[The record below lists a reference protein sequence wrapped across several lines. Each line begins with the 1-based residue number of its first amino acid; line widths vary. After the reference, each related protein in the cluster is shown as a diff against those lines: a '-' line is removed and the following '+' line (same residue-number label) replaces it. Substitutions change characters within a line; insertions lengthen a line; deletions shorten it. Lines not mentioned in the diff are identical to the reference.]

1 MAIVQ
6 HFNRTPGRPLETMHT
21 PKSLILLAILLL
33 TSSTAEA
40 QQFKVGF
47 SKQDITPTKATP
59 MWGYG
64 ARHAALSIGIRDP
77 LYAKAVVIDVG
88 TEKLAIVGLDL
99 GRSPTD
105 AMMVRIREAIKAVS
119 GVGLIMISGSHTH
132 HGPVI
137 ELLDE
142 PGKGQ
147 GTFDDAVAYAKELE
161 GKIIQAINAAAAD
174 VQDAKIGWGS
184 KPVAMNRNRHS
195 KIEPKPVDTE
205 LGVIRL
211 DSLDGKTMAIV
222 VNYAAHPTMLEAAD
236 LRFSAEWPGAMMNA
250 VEEQLGTNC
259 VFMQGA
265 SGDLSAMSTEQTR
278 GIEAFGKAM
287 ATQVAEVAGGIE
299 SKIPERS
306 RLRGMEETF
315 EFTTRMPFGNPLT
328 QVMFSTAFFPELANA
343 SMSEDLL
350 KNTIRPRI
358 TTILINQELALV
370 GGSGEFFCDHGMR
383 LKQRS
388 RAAETFF
395 FGYCNGHHMYFP
407 TIEAAAE
414 GGYGADPA
422 VSWVSLGAGEEMMD
436 RALIDIYTL
445 LGNFVFEL
453 PGKQ

>member
-1 MAIVQ
+1 MKEYQVK
-6 HFNRTPGRPLETMHT
+6 NMHT
-21 PKSLILLAILLL
+21 RSPLILLAVVLLL
-33 TSSTAEA
+33 SSRAEA
-40 QQFKVGF
+40 RHFKVGF
-47 SKQDITPTKATP
+47 AKQDVTPTKATP

-64 ARHAALSIGIRDP
+64 ARHAALSTGIRDP
-77 LYAKAVVIDVG
+77 LYAKAVIIDVG

-105 AMMVRIREAIKAVS
+105 AMMDRIRKAIKTTS
-119 GVGLIMISGSHTH
+119 GVELIMISGSHTH

-147 GTFDDAVAYAKELE
+147 GVFDDAVAYSTELE
-161 GKIIQAINAAAAD
+161 AKIIQAITAAAAN
-174 VQDAKIGWGS
+174 VQDAKIGWGT

-205 LGVIRL
+205 LGVIRMDDL
-211 DSLDGKTMAIV
+211 NGKPIAIV
-222 VNYAAHPTMLEAAD
+222 VNYAAHPTMLDAAD

-250 VEEQLGTNC
+250 VEQQLGTNC

-265 SGDLSAMSTEQTR
+265 SGDLSVMTNEQTR

-287 ATQVAEVAGGIE
+287 ASEVLEVAGGVE
-299 SKIPERS
+299 SKIPERP
-306 RLRGMEETF
+306 RLNGKEEVF
-315 EFTTRMPFGNPLT
+315 EFSTRMPFGNPVT
-328 QVMFSTAFFPELANA
+328 QAMFSTAFFPELAAA

-350 KNTIRPRI
+350 KNTIRPRA

-383 LKQRS
+383 LKERS

-436 RALIDIYTL
+436 QVLINIYKL
-445 LGNFVFEL
+445 LGNFTFEMQ
-453 PGKQ
+453 GKR

>member
-1 MAIVQ
+1 M
-6 HFNRTPGRPLETMHT
+6 HSRRP
-21 PKSLILLAILLL
+21 SILLAISIVLLIS
-33 TSSTAEA
+33 TSAEA
-40 QQFKVGF
+40 RHFKVGF
-47 SKQDITPTKATP
+47 AKQDITPTKPTP

-88 TEKLAIVGLDL
+88 TEKLALVGLDL

-105 AMMVRIREAIKAVS
+105 VMMVRIREAIKTNS
-119 GVGLIMISGSHTH
+119 GIGLIMISGSHTH

-147 GTFDDAVAYAKELE
+147 GAFDDAVAYSKELE
-161 GKIIQAINAAAAD
+161 SKIIQAIDAAAAD
-174 VQDAKIGWGS
+174 VQDAKIGWGT

-211 DSLDGKTMAIV
+211 DDLNGKPIAIV
-222 VNYAAHPTMLEAAD
+222 VNYAAHPTMLDAAD

-250 VEEQLGTNC
+250 VEEQLSTNC
-259 VFMQGA
+259 IFMQGA
-265 SGDLSAMSTEQTR
+265 SGDMSVSTTEETR
-278 GIEAFGKAM
+278 GVDAFGKAM
-287 ATQVAEVAGGIE
+287 ATQVTEVAGTIE
-299 SKIPERS
+299 SKIPERP
-306 RLRGMEETF
+306 RLNGTEETF
-315 EFTTRMPFGNPLT
+315 KFTTRVPFASPAT
-328 QVMFSTAFFPELANA
+328 QVLFSTAFFPELAAA

-350 KNTIRPRI
+350 QNTIHPQG

-370 GGSGEFFCDHGMR
+370 GGSGEFFCEHSLR
-383 LKQRS
+383 LKERS

-414 GGYGADPA
+414 GGYGADSA
-422 VSWVSLGAGEEMMD
+422 VSWVSLGAGEEIMD
-436 RALIDIYTL
+436 RALINLYTM
-445 LGNFVFEL
+445 LGNFTFKL
-453 PGKQ
+453 PRQK